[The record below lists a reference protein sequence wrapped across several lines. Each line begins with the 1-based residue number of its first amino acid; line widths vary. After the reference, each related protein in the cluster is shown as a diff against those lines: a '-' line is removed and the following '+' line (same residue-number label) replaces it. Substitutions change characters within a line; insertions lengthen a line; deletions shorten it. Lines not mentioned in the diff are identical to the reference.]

1 MDVSR
6 VINRSNNVSYI
17 RFKISI
23 LLGKAPTHL
32 VFLPKNQVKKS
43 ISVTNKKLGIS
54 QRSVHKSNRFDVPKP
69 LFMFKMAFFFYLYYW
84 RKCDPQLLVLSRF
97 VNKKT
102 CAQDINTY
110 YTWSILNEID
120 RFTLE
125 FWDKLLWASRGMV
138 LITPFCFFFFDRG
151 KLRLI

>member
-1 MDVSR
+1 M
-6 VINRSNNVSYI
+6 
-17 RFKISI
+17 
-23 LLGKAPTHL
+23 
-32 VFLPKNQVKKS
+32 
-43 ISVTNKKLGIS
+43 GIS

-138 LITPFCFFFFDRG
+138 LITPFCFFFFLIG
-151 KLRLI
+151 ENYVLYNITEKFTQENFKPLEQNEKLPKLHFMQKLHFSIFEWL